1 MSFDKCIEL
10 CNHHHDQDTEQLHIS
25 PTLIP
30 HFFCDDPV
38 WLYPIS
44 RLSTGNHWLH
54 YVPIVLPLP
63 KCYINEITQYLVIE
77 SAVYFCFVECI
88 WDSSTFL
95 HVSILLFFLLLNRI
109 PLCEYNSLFIHSLV
123 EVDLCC
129 LQFLI
134 ITNVVTFVNI
144 HVHSFKW
151 TLVFISFEMK
161 YLGMGLL
168 GCSELKEMNWEL
180 FLPFLF
186 SGRDYME
193 LVIFLL

>member
-1 MSFDKCIEL
+1 MSFDKCIGL
-10 CNHHHDQDTEQLHIS
+10 CNHHHDQDTEQLYIS
-25 PTLIP
+25 PNPHSPFLLWWPCMVISNLTLIHWKP
-30 HFFCDDPV
+30 LTVLCSYSFTFAKM
-38 WLYPIS
+38 LYKW
-44 RLSTGNHWLH
+44 NHTVSSHW
-54 YVPIVLPLP
+54 V
-63 KCYINEITQYLVIE
+63 CCF
-77 SAVYFCFVECI
+77 FCFVECI

-134 ITNVVTFVNI
+134 ITNVVTFANI

-151 TLVFISFEMK
+151 TSVFISFEME
-161 YLGMGLL
+161 YPGMGLL
-168 GCSELKEMNWEL
+168 GCTELKEMNWEL